1 MPDIDIDVLPLLPL
15 TTGVVLPG
23 MVVTLTLESDE
34 ARAAAEAASDTA
46 ERTMLLVPKVD
57 GRYARVGTIAKI
69 EDLGQ
74 TRSGVEA
81 LVIRGLA
88 RAVVG
93 VGVPG
98 TGEALW
104 VQAEPVEE
112 PEPTARAKELAREY
126 RAVVENIVESRGVPQ
141 VAEFL
146 RGIADP
152 GQIADTA
159 GYSPDLSFEQKI
171 EILETVEVEARL
183 ELVVGWAKDTLA
195 DLELKDKIR
204 TDVSEGM
211 EKRQREF
218 LLREQ
223 MSAIRK
229 ELGEDGEE
237 DVVGE
242 YRQKI
247 ADAGMPA
254 DVLEQAEKELG
265 RLERMSEQSPEYG
278 WIRTYL
284 DWLIDVPWNVRTED
298 NLEITEARAVLDA
311 DHEGL
316 QDVKDRILE
325 YLAVRKLRAERGLGE
340 ATGRGSGA
348 ILTLVG
354 PPGVGKTSL
363 GESVAR
369 ALGREFVR
377 VSLGGIHDEAEIRG
391 HRRTYVGAL
400 PGRIVRALKDAGSKN
415 PVMMLDEI
423 DKVGTDWRGD
433 PSSALLEVLDPAQNH
448 TFRDHYLD
456 VDLDLSE
463 VLFITTANVAETIPG
478 PLFDRMEVI
487 RIDGYTEEEKVAIAK
502 HHLVARQRERNGLRE
517 DEVVFTDDA
526 LRVIVGDYTREA
538 GVRNLER
545 ELGKALRKVAT
556 TIAAGDTETPLTI
569 DADDVRTYL
578 GRQKFF
584 FEAADRT
591 AVPGVATGLAV
602 TGVGGDVLFIEA
614 SREDDGEPRDG
625 LTLTGQLGD
634 VMKESAQIA
643 LSYVRSHAADL
654 GIEPE
659 RLRGRFHVHVP
670 AGAVPKDGPSAGVTM
685 TTALVSLL
693 TDTPVRSEV
702 GMTGEVTLQGRVLP
716 IGGLKQKVLAAHRA
730 GLTEVILPKRNEGDL
745 DDVPEQVREQMTFHV
760 AEDIG
765 QVLAVALGAGN
776 ERGGRATRRRLG
788 TVPPVRITVFGATGR
803 TGRLLVALAMERGH
817 EVTAFLREGS
827 DPAPV
832 AEARVAFGDP
842 CDPAAIAAAL
852 AQARPEA
859 VISAIGPIAGVTE
872 TEVSEAIGAIVAVMT
887 DAGPQRLV
895 IASNVVVFS
904 DDELTG
910 EFAGCGRRA
919 SPEPR
924 DPPGQ
929 RVGLDRAGSRAA
941 A

>member
-1 MPDIDIDVLPLLPL
+1 MPEIDTYALPLLPL

-23 MVVTLTLESDE
+23 MVVTLTIESDE
-34 ARAAAEAASDTA
+34 ARAAVDAAAASGDVD
-46 ERTMLLVPKVD
+46 RRLLLVPRAD
-57 GRYARVGTIAKI
+57 GRYARVGTVATI
-69 EDLGQ
+69 EDVGALRNG
-74 TRSGVEA
+74 TEA
-81 LVIRGLA
+81 LVIRGLH

-98 TGEALW
+98 TGDAVW
-104 VQAEPVEE
+104 VQVEPVEE
-112 PEPTARAKELAREY
+112 TAPTDRAKELAREY
-126 RAVVENIVESRGVPQ
+126 RAVIENIVEARGVPQ

-152 GQIADTA
+152 GQIADTS
-159 GYSPDLSFEQKI
+159 GYSPDLSLEQKI
-171 EILETVEVEARL
+171 EILETLDVEARL
-183 ELVVGWAKDTLA
+183 ERALGWAKDVLA

-204 TDVSEGM
+204 TEVSEGM

-242 YRQKI
+242 YRKKI
-247 ADAGMPA
+247 EDAGMPE
-254 DVLEQAEKELG
+254 DVLKEAERELG
-265 RLERMSEQSPEYG
+265 RLERTSEQSPEYG

-284 DWLIDVPWNVRTED
+284 DWMTELPWSVRSED
-298 NLEITEARAVLDA
+298 NLDIAAARAVLDA

-316 QDVKDRILE
+316 EDVKDRILE
-325 YLAVRKLRAERGLGE
+325 YLAVRKLRQERGLGE

-369 ALGREFVR
+369 ALGRTFVR

-400 PGRIVRALKDAGSKN
+400 PGRIVRALKDAGTKN

-423 DKVGTDWRGD
+423 DKVGADWRGD

-487 RIDGYTEEEKVAIAK
+487 RIDGYTEDEKVAIAT
-502 HHLVARQRERNGLRE
+502 HHLVGRQVERNGLRD

-526 LRVIVGDYTREA
+526 LRTIVGDYTREA

-556 TIAAGDTETPLTI
+556 KVAAGDVEPPVTI
-569 DADDVRTYL
+569 DVDDVRTYL

-584 FEAADRT
+584 FEAAERT

-602 TGVGGDVLFIEA
+602 TGTGGDVLFIEA
-614 SREDDGEPRDG
+614 SREDEGEG

-643 LSYVRSHAADL
+643 LSYVRSHAPAL
-654 GIEPE
+654 GIDPA
-659 RLRGRFHVHVP
+659 RLKGRFHVHVP

-693 TDTPVRSEV
+693 TGQPVRPIV

-716 IGGLKQKVLAAHRA
+716 IGGVKQKVLAAHRA
-730 GLTEVILPKRNEGDL
+730 GLREVILPKRNEGDL

-760 AEDIG
+760 AEDVRE
-765 QVLAVALGAGN
+765 VLAVALRDDA
-776 ERGGRATRRRLG
+776 
-788 TVPPVRITVFGATGR
+788 
-803 TGRLLVALAMERGH
+803 
-817 EVTAFLREGS
+817 
-827 DPAPV
+827 
-832 AEARVAFGDP
+832 AE
-842 CDPAAIAAAL
+842 
-852 AQARPEA
+852 EA
-859 VISAIGPIAGVTE
+859 VGSAA
-872 TEVSEAIGAIVAVMT
+872 
-887 DAGPQRLV
+887 
-895 IASNVVVFS
+895 
-904 DDELTG
+904 
-910 EFAGCGRRA
+910 
-919 SPEPR
+919 
-924 DPPGQ
+924 
-929 RVGLDRAGSRAA
+929 
-941 A
+941 